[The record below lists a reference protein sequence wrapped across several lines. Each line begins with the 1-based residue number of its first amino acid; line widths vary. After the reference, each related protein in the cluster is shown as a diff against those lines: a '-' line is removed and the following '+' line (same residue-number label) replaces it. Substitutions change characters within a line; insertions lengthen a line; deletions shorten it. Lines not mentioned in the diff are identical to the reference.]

1 MSLLP
6 CETGSSIPLRQ
17 SERLMSLE
25 WAFFVPFSLNL
36 IWWFIWYCIA
46 NATHRFAKVTVN
58 WGYCWIDLRLNT
70 VGYSAPWISSC
81 AEDCISQWND
91 MICIVYLWNIQS
103 LLDLEEWGWIKI
115 VNILFLALDRSICE
129 GRDDLK
135 YESIFWCVWSIFVIP
150 HQKPR
155 YVGLIR
161 FIKLNLYWIRKS
173 MMKHQQNWTSLDL
186 VMVVR
191 SACFWIS

>member
-1 MSLLP
+1 MQLTDLRRLLLNWFETQHSRLYIALHESLHVQKIASLNGM
-6 CETGSSIPLRQ
+6 TWYVSSI
-17 SERLMSLE
+17 
-25 WAFFVPFSLNL
+25 
-36 IWWFIWYCIA
+36 Y
-46 NATHRFAKVTVN
+46 
-58 WGYCWIDLRLNT
+58 G
-70 VGYSAPWISSC
+70 ISK
-81 AEDCISQWND
+81 
-91 MICIVYLWNIQS
+91 S